1 MDQKGECGMKTYEA
15 IWEIYNKCSNNQMR
29 DVHFDEI
36 ETDDL
41 EAYVKNKFRDKVLE
55 YDIIKREDGSIV
67 FDIMTSGMKQRMTFT
82 EV

>member
-1 MDQKGECGMKTYEA
+1 MKTYEV

-29 DVHFDEI
+29 DVHFDEMEI
-36 ETDDL
+36 GDPEQ
-41 EAYVKNKFRDKVLE
+41 YVKDKFKDKVLE
-55 YDIIKREDGSIV
+55 YDITYRKDGSIV